1 MSLAQNVFFVRLCLN
16 VSRVMNW
23 RLVQGVPGL
32 SPSVSWDRLHSIGP
46 VVVDNGWMD

>member
-1 MSLAQNVFFVRLCLN
+1 MMSLVQNVFFVRLSLN

-32 SPSVSWDRLHSIGP
+32 SPSWDRLHSVGP